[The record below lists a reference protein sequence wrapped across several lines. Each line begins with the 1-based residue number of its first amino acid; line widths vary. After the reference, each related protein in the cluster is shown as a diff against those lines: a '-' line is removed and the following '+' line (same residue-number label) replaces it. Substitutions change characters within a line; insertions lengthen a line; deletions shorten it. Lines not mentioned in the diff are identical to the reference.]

1 MAAAGVDRSFVEV
14 VARDIIREGIQ
25 NRDSR
30 GKMENNVEDSVVG
43 TVTGKN
49 VDTVNDKDEKIR
61 VINEDDTAAR
71 DTILAGVEATVEDSR
86 VRCLERLEVDTGRIA
101 ELEAE
106 ILEARLA
113 VEAAEKLLQDK
124 QRMLQTCRQQLVA
137 AETQAGAE
145 NISRQGGTILNW
157 FIPLLFTHV

>member
-30 GKMENNVEDSVVG
+30 GKMENNVED
-43 TVTGKN
+43 
-49 VDTVNDKDEKIR
+49 TVNDKDEKIR
-61 VINEDDTAAR
+61 VINEDDTAVR

-113 VEAAEKLLQDK
+113 VEAAERLLQDK
-124 QRMLQTCRQQLVA
+124 QRLLQTCRQQLAA
-137 AETQAGAE
+137 AETQVGAE

>member
-1 MAAAGVDRSFVEV
+1 MDRSFELDGLM
-14 VARDIIREGIQ
+14 DIIREGIQ
-25 NRDSR
+25 NSVEDSR
-30 GKMENNVEDSVVG
+30 VKMENMDNSV
-43 TVTGKN
+43 
-49 VDTVNDKDEKIR
+49 VDTVKGKDEEVRDI
-61 VINEDDTAAR
+61 INQGNIEDDTAVR

-113 VEAAEKLLQDK
+113 VEAAERLLQDK
-124 QRMLQTCRQQLVA
+124 QRLLQCCRQQLAA

>member
-1 MAAAGVDRSFVEV
+1 MAAAWVDRSFVEV
-14 VARDIIREGIQ
+14 VARDVIREGIQ

-113 VEAAEKLLQDK
+113 VEAAERLLQDKQKLLQDK
-124 QRMLQTCRQQLVA
+124 QKLLQCCRQQLAA
-137 AETQAGAE
+137 AEAKVGAD
-145 NISRQGGTILNW
+145 NISRQGGTILN
-157 FIPLLFTHV
+157 